1 MTKLLILG
9 AYGQIARIIEDRVL
23 NEDTFQDIELTL
35 FLRNSSRLN
44 NLADYGNRV
53 HIIEGDINNADAV
66 SAAMKGQDIVFVATV
81 DTDSNN
87 TLTKNVISGMKAN
100 NITRVIA
107 ASSIGIYNEEPNP
120 KFAKWNQSMLSG
132 AIPAMRQ
139 ADELLHQSG
148 LNFTTTRFGWLT
160 NDSEINYDVTKK
172 GEKFAGVSG
181 SRKSM
186 ADAVLTIISDSSRY
200 ENETIG
206 IANPDTKNDSQ
217 A

>member
-1 MTKLLILG
+1 MTRLLILG
-9 AYGQIARIIEDRVL
+9 AYGQIARIIENRIL
-23 NEDTFQDIELTL
+23 NEDAFQDVELTL

-44 NLADYGNRV
+44 NLLDFGNRV
-53 HIIEGDINNADAV
+53 HIIEGDINDADAV
-66 SAAMKGQDIVFVATV
+66 SDAMKGQNLVFVATV

-87 TLTKNVISGMKAN
+87 ILTKNVIAGMKTN

-139 ADELLHQSG
+139 ADELLRQSG
-148 LNFTTTRFGWLT
+148 LNFTTTRFGWL
-160 NDSEINYDVTKK
+160 NNGSEINYDITKK

-186 ADAVLTIISDSSRY
+186 ADAVLTIISDPSQY
-200 ENETIG
+200 EKETIG